1 MCFEVVVFLSLK
13 KKCLW
18 TRNKPILQGI
28 FSNDLKTISLQ
39 LNHHPTLE
47 TLIVLKESLFL
58 SRDGATESVFS
69 HNSFVFPYLSWYSFL
84 FLF

>member
-1 MCFEVVVFLSLK
+1 MHFEVVVFLSLK

-28 FSNDLKTISLQ
+28 FSNDLKTVSFQ
-39 LNHHPTLE
+39 LNHHATLE
-47 TLIVLKESLFL
+47 TLIVLNESLFL